1 MTNKKVEVA
10 PGVEVSKS
18 EMEEAKKDG
27 ALEAIREGGKAAV
40 LADTGT
46 TGDKDDLADA
56 ARLRVDPALQSTVIA
71 PLLDLPIRAT

>member
-27 ALEAIREGGKAAV
+27 ALTVEYWTPERRAERAEASR
-40 LADTGT
+40 
-46 TGDKDDLADA
+46 
-56 ARLRVDPALQSTVIA
+56 Q
-71 PLLDLPIRAT
+71 RATGVRFSDERRAKISESMRNPSAKQDVE